1 MAAADDRGTDL
12 RTEESMSDDSKGSG
26 GRAAGRRRRK
36 PPRRR
41 RALVIAAWTAAGVV
55 LLGGAGL
62 GYFYFKLNGNLKTVD
77 IDQALGTDRPQ
88 NVDNGSMDILVLG
101 SDSRGGANGEY
112 GPDDGGSARSDTAMI
127 VHLYE
132 GHQKASVISIPRDTM
147 TARPSCTTAKGK
159 TDPGGTR
166 KQFNEAYTIGG
177 AACAVKTVEK
187 MSGIRM
193 DHYIEVDFTG
203 FKKIIDTLGGVEVTT
218 SKPIKDDY
226 SHLDLPAGPN
236 KLNGEQAL
244 GLVRTRH
251 GVGDGGDLGRIQLQ
265 QAFIKAL
272 IKQVKSIGLFDNPKR
287 LLDLA
292 DTGTKTIT
300 TDKAL
305 GDVKSLMGFAQSLQG
320 IDAQNMHMIT
330 LPVTADALDSDRVA
344 PLTKQSKLVWDA
356 LLADQPVPAEA
367 TENSMGDKGT
377 AGKVVQ

>member
-1 MAAADDRGTDL
+1 M
-12 RTEESMSDDSKGSG
+12 TEDSKGRG
-26 GRAAGRRRRK
+26 RRAAGRRRRK
-36 PPRRR
+36 PATRR
-41 RALVIAAWTAAGVV
+41 RALVIAAWSAAAVV

-77 IDQALGTDRPQ
+77 IDQALGTDRPAD
-88 NVDNGSMDILVLG
+88 VGNGSMDILVLG

-112 GPDDGGSARSDTAMI
+112 GRDDGGSARSDTAMI

-132 GHQKASVISIPRDTM
+132 GHQKASVVSIPRDTM
-147 TARPSCTTAKGK
+147 TGRPECAVGGGKGK
-159 TDPGGTR
+159 TDPGGRR
-166 KQFNEAYTIGG
+166 KQFNEAYTVGG

-218 SKPIKDDY
+218 TKPIKDDY
-226 SHLDLPAGPN
+226 SHLNLPAGPN

-272 IKQVKSIGLFDNPKR
+272 IKQVKGVGVFDNPKK

-292 DTGTKTIT
+292 DAGTKALT

-305 GDVKSLMGFAQSLQG
+305 GDVKSLAGFAQSLQG
-320 IDAQNMHMIT
+320 IDAGDMQMIT
-330 LPVTADALDSDRVA
+330 LPVTTDALDANRVA
-344 PLTKQSKLVWDA
+344 PLQKESKMVWDA
-356 LLADQPVPAEA
+356 LLADRPIPAEA
-367 TENSMGDKGT
+367 TADSAGDKSAAGT
-377 AGKVVQ
+377 VVQ

>member
-1 MAAADDRGTDL
+1 M
-12 RTEESMSDDSKGSG
+12 TEDSKGRG
-26 GRAAGRRRRK
+26 RRAAGRRRK
-36 PPRRR
+36 PAARRR
-41 RALVIAAWTAAGVV
+41 PLVIAAWSAAAVV
-55 LLGGAGL
+55 LLGGAGA

-77 IDQALGTDRPQ
+77 IDQVLGTDRPAD
-88 NVDNGSMDILVLG
+88 VDNGSMDILVLG
-101 SDSRGGANGEY
+101 SDSRGGANGAY
-112 GPDDGGSARSDTAMI
+112 GQDDGGSARSDTAMI

-132 GHQKASVISIPRDTM
+132 GHEKASVVSIPRDTM
-147 TARPSCTTAKGK
+147 TSRPECPTGKGK
-159 TDPGGTR
+159 TDPGGKR
-166 KQFNEAYTIGG
+166 RQFNEAYTVGG

-218 SKPIKDDY
+218 TKPIKDEY

-272 IKQVKSIGLFDNPKR
+272 IKQVKGVGVFDNPKK
-287 LLDLA
+287 LFDLA
-292 DTGTKTIT
+292 DAGTKALT

-305 GDVKSLMGFAQSLQG
+305 GDVKSLAGFAQSLQG
-320 IDAQNMHMIT
+320 IDAGDMQMIT
-330 LPVTADALDSDRVA
+330 LPVTTDALDANRVT
-344 PLTKQSKLVWDA
+344 PLQKESRMVWDA
-356 LLADQPVPAEA
+356 LLADRPIPAEA
-367 TENSMGDKGT
+367 TVNSTGDKSAAGT
-377 AGKVVQ
+377 VVQ